1 MLQCGRNKKYKPM
14 LCGSW
19 VLEKTFDYGS
29 KSYKV
34 GFGSI

>member
-1 MLQCGRNKKYKPM
+1 M

-34 GFGSI
+34 GFGYKVISK